1 MTATNRKTS
10 MALAAAAAALFIT
23 LPTAC
28 SQDTGK
34 TASDVQG
41 KCIGGNAC
49 KGQSA
54 CAAATTS
61 CAGQNACKG
70 EGFTTTTKSECDEA
84 GGEWEAA

>member
-1 MTATNRKTS
+1 MISSNTKRTL
-10 MALAAAAAALFIT
+10 ALAAAALFVT

-28 SQDTGK
+28 ARDAGETS
-34 TASDVQG
+34 ADVQG

-49 KGQSA
+49 NGQSA
-54 CAAATTS
+54 CATATTS

-70 EGFTTTTKSECDEA
+70 QGFTTTTKPECDEA

>member
-1 MTATNRKTS
+1 MTVKNRKTS
-10 MALAAAAAALFIT
+10 MALAAAAAALFVT
-23 LPTAC
+23 LPAAC
-28 SQDTGK
+28 SQETST
-34 TASDVQG
+34 TAGDVQG

-54 CAAATTS
+54 CATATTS